1 MTIQWPKDKDQNDI
15 YGLQNTMHKTGDRAT
30 RTTQ

>member
-1 MTIQWPKDKDQNDI
+1 MTIQWPKDKDQKDI
-15 YGLQNTMHKTGDRAT
+15 YGLQNITQTTEDRAT